1 MVPRCIVHY
10 NTNST
15 IILMLFYSTHI
26 IIIIALYVCISN
38 GYLNIN
44 ISVLLLNML

>member
-1 MVPRCIVHY
+1 MVPRGVAHY

-15 IILMLFYSTHI
+15 IILMLFYSNHI

-44 ISVLLLNML
+44 ISFLLLNML